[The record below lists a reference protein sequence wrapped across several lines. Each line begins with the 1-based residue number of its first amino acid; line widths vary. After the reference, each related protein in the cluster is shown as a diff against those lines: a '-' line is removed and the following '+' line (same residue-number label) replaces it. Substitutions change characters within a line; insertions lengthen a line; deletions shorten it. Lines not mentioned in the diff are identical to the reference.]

1 MNASCLELSPEEM
14 RRFGY
19 RVIDLL
25 VDHFAQMKEGPVGAK
40 AAPEIIRPQFAR
52 PAPENPV
59 PVEESLDFLARHVFT
74 NVLHVD
80 HPRFF
85 AFVPSPN
92 NFASTMADALA
103 SGFNVFN
110 GSWLGGSAAA
120 ALELVVI
127 DWLREFCALPKEA
140 GGLFVSGGSMA
151 NTTALMVARH
161 ARLQDRFEPATV
173 YFSDQTHSSVERG
186 LRVLGFLPEQ
196 MRKIQS
202 DADFRL
208 PLNHLSAQIAD
219 DRAAGLRPFCII
231 ANAGT
236 TNTGAVDPLPELA
249 DLAAREDLWLH
260 ADGAYG
266 AAAIISERSHEAL
279 RGLDRV
285 DSLSLDPH
293 KWLFQS
299 FECGCVLVRD
309 AQLMKTAF
317 QIHPDYLQDVHR
329 NLVEVNPC
337 DYGIQLTRSFRALKV
352 WLSIHTFG
360 MQAFR
365 NAILR
370 GFELAEFAEQQLRT
384 LSGWEILS
392 PARMGIVCFR
402 YVPQSGDVNALQ
414 LQLMETMLRDQFA
427 LLTTTVLRGET
438 VLRMCTINP
447 RTTESDIVETLRR
460 LDAFARESQKSTS
473 MP

>member
-1 MNASCLELSPEEM
+1 MNASSLELTPDEM
-14 RRFGY
+14 RQFGY
-19 RVIDLL
+19 RVIDML
-25 VDHFAQMKEGPVGAK
+25 VDHFAHMNEGPVGNK
-40 AAPEIIRPQFAR
+40 AAPGVIRPQFAR
-52 PAPENPV
+52 PAPEVPV
-59 PVEESLDFLARHVFT
+59 PIDESLDFLARHVFT
-74 NVLHVD
+74 NILHVD

-92 NFASTMADALA
+92 NFVSTMADTLA

-110 GSWLGGSAAA
+110 GTWLGGSAAA
-120 ALELVVI
+120 AIELVVI
-127 DWLREFCALPKEA
+127 DWLRGFCGLPEET
-140 GGLFVSGGSMA
+140 GGLFVSGGSVA

-161 ARLQDRFEPATV
+161 AKLHDRVEGAVV

-186 LRVLGFLPEQ
+186 LLVLGFAPEQ
-196 MRKIQS
+196 MRKIRS
-202 DADFRL
+202 DADFQI
-208 PLNHLSAQIAD
+208 PLDALSAQISA

-236 TNTGAVDPLPELA
+236 TNTGAVDPFPELA
-249 DLAAREDLWLH
+249 DLAAREGLWLH

-266 AAAIISERSHEAL
+266 AAAIISDRAREAL

-299 FECGCVLVRD
+299 FECGCVLVRN
-309 AQLMKTAF
+309 AELMKAAF

-329 NLVEVNPC
+329 SLVEVNLC

-365 NAILR
+365 DAISR
-370 GFELAEFAEQQLRT
+370 GFDLAEIAEQRLRAMAD
-384 LSGWEILS
+384 WEVLS
-392 PARMGIVCFR
+392 PARMAIVCFR
-402 YVPQSGDVNALQ
+402 YVPRSGDVNALQ

-427 LLTTTVLRGET
+427 LLTTTVLRGDT

-447 RTTESDIVETLRR
+447 RTTEADITETLMR
-460 LDAFARESQKSTS
+460 LDGFARRSQEAGQ
-473 MP
+473 